1 MTATNDDIL
10 AELKK
15 ITALISGQYGSDDA
29 VKAQITKNQAIDAET
44 TAITKVI

>member
-15 ITALISGQYGSDDA
+15 ITNLLQGMYG
-29 VKAQITKNQAIDAET
+29 DAELAET
-44 TAITKVI
+44 VKESSNVRNIFDKKLKL